1 MMSSYSIRSLAAGIL
16 GLALAA
22 GYSSA
27 VSAVEY
33 TAQEKANIAIVRGFY
48 DALDTTDTGNTK
60 AAIAGIAKKYLAPGY
75 IQHTNGDIGRD
86 KFISTYTAGSLG
98 NGAPQPQSL
107 KYMGSGDLVLRLA
120 TTNGNVAW
128 QMYKVEKGMISEHWG
143 PGGGFGGAGGR
154 RGGVPGGAPVGGGA
168 APAGGT
174 TPRPAQ

>member
-1 MMSSYSIRSLAAGIL
+1 MSGKILHRSIAGVL
-16 GLALAA
+16 SLALAA
-22 GYSSA
+22 GYNSTASA
-27 VSAVEY
+27 AEY
-33 TAQEKANIAIVRGFY
+33 TAPEKANIAIVRGFY
-48 DALDTTDTGNTK
+48 DALDPADTGNTK
-60 AAIAGIAKKYLAPGY
+60 AAIAGIANKYIAPGY

-128 QMYKVEKGMISEHWG
+128 QMYKVEKGIISEHWG

-154 RGGVPGGAPVGGGA
+154 RGGVPGGV
-168 APAGGT
+168 PAGGT